1 MNLEKINNNTHIQA
15 ITNAKL
21 LSSDLATSDTD
32 KILNIAIKNQKIVA
46 LGYLPDD
53 EDIEEINVCHHLIIN
68 NVFNIGCFIK
78 NNNSK
83 TEPNTQLKENPNIQI
98 IDSYELI
105 KQVNNQSL
113 ESSPKKAKKPRQ
125 NHKRKNLVV

>member
-83 TEPNTQLKENPNIQI
+83 TEWL
-98 IDSYELI
+98 
-105 KQVNNQSL
+105 
-113 ESSPKKAKKPRQ
+113 
-125 NHKRKNLVV
+125 